1 MSEIAKKLASNIMDL
16 LSQFNPDD
24 YSDSPGHKRSL
35 HVQTPSKVSKCETTE
50 VQ

>member
-24 YSDSPGHKRSL
+24 YSDSPGYERSL
-35 HVQTPSKVSKCETTE
+35 NVHTVQGKQV
-50 VQ
+50 